1 MLHKAINLLKQY
13 LCIFVHIYKFSQ
25 LSAIKQLYCMTDAL
39 TTYYN
44 RICLTCEANILMV

>member
-13 LCIFVHIYKFSQ
+13 LCIFGYKFSQ